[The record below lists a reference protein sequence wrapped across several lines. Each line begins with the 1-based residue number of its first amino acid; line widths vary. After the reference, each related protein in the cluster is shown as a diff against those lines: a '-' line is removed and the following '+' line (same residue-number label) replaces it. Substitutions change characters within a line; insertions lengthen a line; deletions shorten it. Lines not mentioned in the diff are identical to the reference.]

1 MKIVIIGSR
10 NFDSLEYNLNEA
22 FNFNG
27 HECQIFDIYDNW
39 YYNQSQLRVATRSL
53 DILCRRYS
61 DKYDNNVFERL
72 TKRVL
77 KHKPDLVIGVYRF
90 IHPCL
95 VEKIKK
101 AKIKIIHINPDAL
114 TTFELQ
120 QLFVEPYNVYFTKDA
135 YILQFMRD
143 NLKLNVKW
151 YSEAFNTRIHSKPVD
166 NKDIIEDKWNVD
178 VLAFGNLYP
187 YRNRMLYYLKEH
199 NISITLYGSKC
210 RFFLSDLDDV
220 FQHKYIVGKEKSEIL
235 YGSKIVFNNLHYA
248 EIESVNNK
256 FFEINGSG
264 AFQLCDY
271 RPILKDLLPI
281 DPELVSYRNI
291 DDAIDK
297 LRYYLN
303 NPQERYEI
311 CDRIYTH
318 FQSRYNYDVLINY
331 ILNNI

>member
-1 MKIVIIGSR
+1 MRIVIIGSR
-10 NFDSLEYNLNEA
+10 GFDSLEYNLNEA
-22 FNFNG
+22 FNYNG
-27 HECQIFDIYDNW
+27 YECEIFDIYDYW
-39 YYNQSQLRVATRSL
+39 YYNKSRLKTITRNL
-53 DILCRRYS
+53 DVLCRRYS
-61 DKYDNNVFERL
+61 DKYDNSVFERL
-72 TKRVL
+72 GKRIL
-77 KHKPDLVIGVYRF
+77 DHKPDLVIGVYRF
-90 IHPCL
+90 IHPLL
-95 VEKIKK
+95 VRRIKE
-101 AKIKIIHINPDAL
+101 AKIKIVHINPDAL

-120 QLFVEPYNVYFTKDA
+120 QLFVEPYDVYFTKDT

-151 YSEAFNTRIHSKPVD
+151 YNEAFNTRIHTKPVE
-166 NKDIIEDKWNVD
+166 NKEILEGKYNID

-187 YRNRMLYYLKEH
+187 YRNRMLYYLNAH
-199 NISITLYGSKC
+199 DISVTIYGSKC
-210 RFFLSDLDDV
+210 RFFLSELDDA

-281 DPELVSYRNI
+281 DPELVSYKNI

-297 LRYYLN
+297 IRYYLK

-311 CDRIYTH
+311 CNAIYTH

-331 ILNNI
+331 ILDNI